1 MLRSRLG
8 ALVAGFAV
16 GVLGFAALLLL
27 GLVLY
32 RRLFGDSAAA
42 LVVITLLF
50 GLAGAYAGWLLGV
63 IVFSALRGAEDPG
76 GPPA

>member
-1 MLRSRLG
+1 VILVWLFGLLFGLLG
-8 ALVAGFAV
+8 AVYAEF
-16 GVLGFAALLLL
+16 LL
-27 GLVLY
+27 GYGIL
-32 RRLFGDSAAA
+32 GS
-42 LVVITLLF
+42 LLF